1 MPTLQVSI
9 PHIDLA
15 MVTALVLLWT
25 KIRSRLVMLVSNFYS
40 SRPILWRTD
49 TTLRLAGAIW
59 ASIMHHC

>member
-25 KIRSRLVMLVSNFYS
+25 KIRSRSVMLAG
-40 SRPILWRTD
+40 WRNLGEYNAPLLSLSPGPLTFA
-49 TTLRLAGAIW
+49 L
-59 ASIMHHC
+59 S